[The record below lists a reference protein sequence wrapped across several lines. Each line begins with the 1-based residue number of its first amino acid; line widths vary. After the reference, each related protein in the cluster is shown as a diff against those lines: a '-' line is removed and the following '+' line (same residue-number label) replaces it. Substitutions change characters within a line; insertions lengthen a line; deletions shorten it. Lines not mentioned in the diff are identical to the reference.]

1 MHLILKTL
9 LNHVEP
15 LQGFVY
21 EASQVIHP
29 VGRHRLGSVTKT
41 PMIEIEL
48 RERQGSRGKCS
59 RCQRPAPGYDR
70 LELRRFQFVPLWG
83 MATFFLY
90 APRRVQCRDCG
101 ICVEHLPWAL
111 GKRPLT
117 RSFAWFLASWAK
129 LLSWQEVSRTFKI
142 SWEGVFRSVE
152 MAVDWGRARM
162 ELSGITALGVD
173 EIHWRKGKF
182 LTLVYQINE
191 GMKRLLFVAEN
202 REEKS
207 LRKFFLWL
215 GVERSALVRFIC
227 SDMWKPYLNVI
238 AERAKGALNVLD
250 RYHIASK
257 MNQALDEVRAKET
270 RAIVARTRLSK
281 KQTVLTHSRWCLLKR
296 PENLTAPQAIKL
308 KELLHCNLRTIRAY
322 LLKEEF
328 QFFWEY
334 LSPAWAEKFM
344 DTWCNKAMRSRIE
357 PMKRIARMIRSH
369 KPLILNW
376 FEARGQLS
384 LGAVEGLNNKLK
396 ASIRKSYGFRTAK
409 AIKVMLY
416 HKLGALPDPQFIHRF
431 C

>member
-1 MHLILKTL
+1 MHLLLKTL
-9 LNHVEP
+9 LNHVER
-15 LQGFVY
+15 LEGFVY
-21 EASQVIHP
+21 ASSHVTYP
-29 VGRHRLGSVTKT
+29 LGTRRSGGSVKVPT
-41 PMIEIEL
+41 IEIEL
-48 RERQGSRGKCS
+48 RERHGSRGKCS

-70 LELRRFQFVPLWG
+70 LERRRFQFVPLWG
-83 MATFFLY
+83 LSTFFLY
-90 APRRVQCRDCG
+90 APRRVQCRRCG

-117 RSFAWFLASWAK
+117 RSYGWFLASWAK
-129 LLSWQEVSRTFKI
+129 LLSWQEVSRTFKA
-142 SWEGVFRSVE
+142 SWESVFRSVE

-162 ELSGITALGVD
+162 DLSGISALGVD

-202 REEKS
+202 REETS

-215 GVERSALVRFIC
+215 GAERSALIRFVC
-227 SDMWKPYLNVI
+227 SDMWQPYLNVI
-238 AERAKGALNVLD
+238 AERAKGALNILD

-270 RAIVARTRLSK
+270 RAIVARNRLRK
-281 KQTVLTHSRWCLLKR
+281 TQVVLTHSRWCLLKR
-296 PENLTAPQAIKL
+296 PENLTDRQAIKL
-308 KELLHCNLRTIRAY
+308 KELLGCNLRTIRAY

-328 QFFWEY
+328 QFFWQY
-334 LSPAWAEKFM
+334 LSPAWAAKFM
-344 DTWCNKAMRSRIE
+344 DQWCTKAMRSRIK
-357 PMKRIARMIRSH
+357 PMQKIARMIRSH

-396 ASIRKSYGFRTAK
+396 ASLRKSYGFRTAN
-409 AIKVMLY
+409 AIKIMLY
-416 HKLGALPDPQFIHRF
+416 HKLGALPEPQFTHRF